1 MDEYIFINVACL
13 LQITHNKCMDSQK
26 CIEYICRTREANII
40 VKKEIFNINDLCA
53 N

>member
-1 MDEYIFINVACL
+1 MWHVSYKSHIISVWM
-13 LQITHNKCMDSQK
+13 TKK

-40 VKKEIFNINDLCA
+40 VKKKIFNINDLCA